1 MRWIKFSLLF
11 IAAIVVLILT
21 KQVLLPLLKSNNSLL
36 QIETTGVEARVY
48 LNDEGKGETPFLGK
62 KLPVGEV
69 KLRLEAEINS
79 PRSQKVVFSRTIS
92 LNTASLTSVNYDFGP
107 DERLSSGDIRSKRVG
122 EGLVVVTHPSKAV
135 VFLNGL
141 EVGGG
146 PVSLF
151 PSKGIH
157 KLKISLAG
165 YYSREL
171 EIDVEP
177 GKRSI
182 VEVFLAINPFER
194 VEKIQEGKINLY
206 QMSTNNEWLAS
217 NPETWSKGVFFFEQ
231 TQNLSFD
238 ALIDFE
244 GQVYYKDKTNFD
256 KKVSDGK
263 NVVVGYLENKES
275 TRLTSKATETLSA
288 ITKLNNTAKTSIK
301 RVRITTTPT
310 GFLNVRSSP
319 NTGSSVVA
327 KVNPGET
334 YELLEEQPGWYKIKL
349 PSGQGWVSS
358 EYAKKI

>member
-1 MRWIKFSLLF
+1 MRRIEFSLLF
-11 IAAIVVLILT
+11 IFAIAVLILT

-36 QIETTGVEARVY
+36 QIETTGVKAKVY
-48 LNDEGKGETPFLGK
+48 LNDESKGETPFLGK

-69 KLRLEAEINS
+69 KLHLEAEINS
-79 PRSQKVVFSRTIS
+79 PVSEKVGFSRTIT
-92 LNTASLTSVNYDFGP
+92 LNTAGLTAINYDFGP
-107 DERLSSGDIRSKRVG
+107 GERFSSGDIRSKRVG

-141 EVGGG
+141 ETGTG

-206 QMSTNNEWLAS
+206 QMSTNNDWLAS
-217 NPETWSKGVFFFEQ
+217 NQETWSKGVFFYEQ
-231 TQNLSFD
+231 TKNLSFD
-238 ALIDFE
+238 ALIDFAAA
-244 GQVYYKDKTNFD
+244 VYYKDKSDFD
-256 KKVSDGK
+256 KKISSGK
-263 NVVVGYLENKES
+263 NLIIGYLDNKEI
-275 TRLTSKATETLSA
+275 TGLTTNAMKTFSS
-288 ITKLNNTAKTSIK
+288 ITKSKSVAKTSSK
-301 RVRITTTPT
+301 KVQITSTPT
-310 GFLNVRSSP
+310 GFLNVRGGP
-319 NTGSSVVA
+319 GTGSSVVA

-349 PSGQGWVSS
+349 PSSQGWISS
-358 EYAKKI
+358 QYAKKL

>member
-217 NPETWSKGVFFFEQ
+217 NPETWSKGVFFYGQ
-231 TQNLSFD
+231 TKNLSFD
-238 ALIDFE
+238 ALIDFA
-244 GQVYYKDKTNFD
+244 GAVYYKDKSGFD
-256 KKVSDGK
+256 KKINEGK
-263 NVVVGYLENKES
+263 SVVVGYLDNKES
-275 TRLTSKATETLSA
+275 TGLASKAKESLSA
-288 ITKLNNTAKTSIK
+288 ITKSSSTVKTITK
-301 RVRITTTPT
+301 KVQITTTPT
-310 GFLNVRSSP
+310 GFLNVRSGP

-349 PSGQGWVSS
+349 SSGQGWISS
-358 EYAKKI
+358 QYAKKL